1 MTGRKLPPLLAGAE
15 YECPALNSLNFTA
28 PDIAR
33 ELRGEATSLLQLG
46 FTNEVNLRIP
56 LRAFQLQMLMCALIR
71 TFPQQALLNLRLF
84 EEAANAQDDPA
95 AAEGKAKGA
104 G

>member
-15 YECPALNSLNFTA
+15 YECPPLNSLDFTA

-33 ELRGEATSLLQLG
+33 ELRGEATSLLRLG
-46 FTNEVNLRIP
+46 FTNEVGLRIP
-56 LRAFQLQMLMCALIR
+56 IRAFQLQMLMCSLIR
-71 TFPQQALLNLRLF
+71 TFPQQALLNLRLY
-84 EEAANAQDDPA
+84 EEAEDAEVEPA
-95 AAEGKAKGA
+95 GSEGKAEGA